1 MGGRAHALHR
11 VTRRATRE
19 DKYGTRGKSLNN
31 RMAMIDEFLAILK
44 RCVAREVE
52 QQEAA
57 VCDFKILN

>member
-1 MGGRAHALHR
+1 MGGRLHR

-19 DKYGTRGKSLNN
+19 DKYGPRGKSLNN

-57 VCDFKILN
+57 VCDFKIWN